1 MRKWRKALTC
11 GLLGTLAVCLST
23 VAFAMQPQ
31 PVQALQQ
38 GVQTTISGESSY
50 WQETKGFFHMP
61 SNSLSYVNTAQMVDV
76 TGDGYGDGY
85 MSTATSQKL
94 DGNTQIDISM
104 KGYFTGDAGTGY
116 WGYNWIIFQN
126 TTEMYTGTASSIR
139 TASNWTPFRLRVD
152 ESPSNSVGNWFALVF
167 GKTENAVNLYECN
180 SGEVKKIHTLYQ
192 SSGEEDAVKAH
203 SIHAKTTDISIKT
216 SDSATGVTVD
226 ITYTVGGNTYTYK
239 HSSDNNALLGEQT
252 LTLGYHGGVQCTTE
266 NGAYTQG
273 TFSYDVKVTTS
284 QSAMTYES
292 YNGLQGYTQATG
304 EGEWV
309 STTNLSTNA
318 TGDLITVSAP
328 SRPTGTSDVFSSYAE
343 TKQVGGNSTLDL
355 TINGTI
361 QRDPNWAESV
371 GLWAYDW

>member
-23 VAFAMQPQ
+23 VALAMQPQ

-61 SNSLSYVNTAQMVDV
+61 SNSLSYVNTAQIVDV

-104 KGYFTGDAGTGY
+104 KGYFAGDAGTNY

-139 TASNWTPFRLRVD
+139 TASNWTPFRMRDVD
-152 ESPSNSVGNWFALVF
+152 GDGVNESPSNSVGNWFALVF
-167 GKTENAVNLYECN
+167 GNSESAVNLYECN

-192 SSGEEDAVKAH
+192 SSGQEDVVQAIRLRA
-203 SIHAKTTDISIKT
+203 SRWI
-216 SDSATGVTVD
+216 
-226 ITYTVGGNTYTYK
+226 
-239 HSSDNNALLGEQT
+239 LLT
-252 LTLGYHGGVQCTTE
+252 
-266 NGAYTQG
+266 
-273 TFSYDVKVTTS
+273 
-284 QSAMTYES
+284 
-292 YNGLQGYTQATG
+292 
-304 EGEWV
+304 
-309 STTNLSTNA
+309 
-318 TGDLITVSAP
+318 
-328 SRPTGTSDVFSSYAE
+328 R
-343 TKQVGGNSTLDL
+343 
-355 TINGTI
+355 
-361 QRDPNWAESV
+361 
-371 GLWAYDW
+371 